1 MVGDKKNFRLL
12 IQILLTVI
20 VHKEAKFYLKLAIL
34 YFLKIQYSREQ
45 KHVSFSDTPHWFCY
59 VVTGHWF
66 IFLAI
71 LSFYSEYK
79 AIAMKL

>member
-1 MVGDKKNFRLL
+1 MVGDKKFFRLL

-45 KHVSFSDTPHWFCY
+45 KHVSFSDTPC
-59 VVTGHWF
+59 
-66 IFLAI
+66 
-71 LSFYSEYK
+71 S
-79 AIAMKL
+79 